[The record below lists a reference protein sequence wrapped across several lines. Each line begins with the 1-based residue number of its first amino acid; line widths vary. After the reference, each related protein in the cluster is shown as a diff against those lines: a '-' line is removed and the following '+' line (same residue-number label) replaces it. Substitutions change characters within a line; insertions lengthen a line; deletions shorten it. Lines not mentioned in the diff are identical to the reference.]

1 MARNDRR
8 SSSTG
13 GETRRLADLHERRL
27 TGGRDD
33 GATLTAFRIRP
44 AVAGRLGIGALVLVV
59 VLLAIVV
66 RLITIKPAAVTLRPT
81 LATTVQLPGN
91 SPLPDWPSSGEA
103 ALTVQ
108 GVGSL
113 GSSGESGR
121 DARPIASLAKI
132 MTAYLTLR
140 EHPLAAGSDGFTITV
155 TAAQAQAYAA
165 DVAADQ
171 STVAVKAGEQLTER
185 QLLEA
190 LLIPSADNVAQI
202 LAADDA
208 GSEQRFVARMNA
220 QASSL
225 GMTRTTYADASG
237 FDPATVS
244 TASDQLRI
252 LQRAMKLPA
261 FRQIVAMSSA
271 ELPVAGTVTNY
282 NPLIADGYYG
292 KTGSDSAAAGCL
304 AFFKYVTVAGRRL
317 TVAGVVLGQG
327 SGSSTSV
334 ILGAAADAAENLVGS
349 ARSALRVYPVVRAK
363 APVLMATS
371 ADKSNVRAV
380 TAGRLSVIGWGG
392 LRERLTVRTR
402 TVKASLSKGQL
413 VGQVSLA
420 GNLPTP
426 VGKGASARSGSGTRT
441 VVRTRESLPAP
452 GFGWRLAHLL

>member
-1 MARNDRR
+1 MDGRATGERSGGGRTAGRR
-8 SSSTG
+8 SG
-13 GETRRLADLHERRL
+13 
-27 TGGRDD
+27 
-33 GATLTAFRIRP
+33 GATLTALRIRP
-44 AVAGRLGIGALVLVV
+44 DMAGRLGIAALVLIV
-59 VLLAIVV
+59 VLVAIVL

-113 GSSGESGR
+113 GTSGVSSEG
-121 DARPIASLAKI
+121 ARPIASLAKI

-140 EHPLAAGSDGFTITV
+140 EHPLTAGSDGFTITI

-171 STVAVKAGEQLTER
+171 STVAVRAGEQLTER

-202 LAADDA
+202 LAVYDA
-208 GSEQRFVARMNA
+208 GSEQSFVARMNA
-220 QASSL
+220 QAKSL

-252 LQRAMKLPA
+252 LQQAMKLPV
-261 FRQIVAMSSA
+261 FRQIVAMPSA

-282 NPLIADGYYG
+282 NPLIADGYDG
-292 KTGSDSAAAGCL
+292 KTGSDSEAGGCL
-304 AFFKYVTVAGRRL
+304 AFFKSVTVAGRHL

-327 SGSSTSV
+327 SGSTTSV
-334 ILGAAADAAENLVGS
+334 ILGAAADAAENLVAS
-349 ARSALRVYPVVRAK
+349 ARSALRVYRVVRVN
-363 APVLMATS
+363 APVLTATS
-371 ADKSNVRAV
+371 ADKSSVRPVA
-380 TAGRLSVIGWGG
+380 AGSLSVIGWGG
-392 LRERLTVRTR
+392 LRERLNVTTR
-402 TVKASLSKGQL
+402 TVKTSLAKGQL
-413 VGQVSLA
+413 VGRVSLA
-420 GNLPTP
+420 GTLPTP
-426 VGKGASARSGSGTRT
+426 AGARASTA
-441 VVRTRESLPAP
+441 VRVPEALPAP
-452 GFGWRLAHLL
+452 GLGWRFKHLL